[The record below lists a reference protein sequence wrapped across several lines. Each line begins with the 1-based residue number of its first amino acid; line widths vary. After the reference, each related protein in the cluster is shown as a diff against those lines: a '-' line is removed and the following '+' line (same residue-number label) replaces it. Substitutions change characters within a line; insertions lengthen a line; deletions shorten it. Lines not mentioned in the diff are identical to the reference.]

1 MDGTASY
8 DDVLRSTMRELAASF
23 AGENAVDEALGRVT
37 AAAVALMQG
46 VDYADVLLIEDG
58 EFRSLKPTAPIMIEL
73 DTTQCELEEGPCVE
87 AAAVDAVIRSPDVG
101 NDPRWPRFGAAA
113 AEAGV
118 GGVVSYQLYTYS
130 KGSGALN
137 LFSRSTGT
145 FDPEVETIGAML
157 ATHAAA
163 LIISANR
170 EHQFTSALTSRD
182 VIGQAKG
189 IIMERFHVDA
199 VRAFE
204 LLTRLS
210 QDRNTPVRQIA
221 QELVDRTIA
230 DPPSS

>member
-1 MDGTASY
+1 MDDAISY
-8 DDVLRSTMRELAASF
+8 DEVLSSTMRELTASF
-23 AGENAVDEALGRVT
+23 AEPNAVGDALGRLTT
-37 AAAVALMQG
+37 AAVELMAG
-46 VDYADVLLIEDG
+46 VDYADVLLVEDG
-58 EFRSLKPTAPIMIEL
+58 QYRSLEPTSPIMTQL
-73 DTTQCELEEGPCVE
+73 DTAQCELQEGPCLE
-87 AAAVDAVIRSPDVG
+87 AASVDAVIRSPDIR

-118 GGVVSYQLYTYS
+118 HRVLSYQLYTYS

-137 LFSRSTGT
+137 LFSRGTGT

-170 EHQFTSALTSRD
+170 EHQFQSALTSRD

-210 QDRNTPVRQIA
+210 QDRNAPVRQIA
-221 QELVDRTIA
+221 QELVDRTTA
-230 DPPSS
+230 DPPPG